1 MLNGYVK
8 LGGAKIGGGYMR
20 RKNDGYIASP
30 RNDLWFVG
38 VTYPI
43 GQWTVDAQYNQLKYK
58 DNADKGQLLVLRG
71 TYNLSKRTAAYASLG
86 YMKNSGNA
94 AFGASSA
101 QAGGTPAWR
110 QPDWLCIGCAIR
122 SETGADTAG
131 AGSLVACTRFS
142 KRRQSPMR
150 GSFTKIDRTC
160 LLPKGSPGRHEK
172 KLTTMSPRCPASVGV
187 GFLRSTHLLLTFLK
201 AWEIV
206 FHRLS

>member
-1 MLNGYVK
+1 IDKRTMLNGYVK

-101 QAGGTPAWR
+101 QAGGTPMPGVN
-110 QPDWLCIGCAIR
+110 Q
-122 SETGADTAG
+122 TGFG
-131 AGSLVACTRFS
+131 MGL
-142 KRRQSPMR
+142 
-150 GSFTKIDRTC
+150 
-160 LLPKGSPGRHEK
+160 RH
-172 KLTTMSPRCPASVGV
+172 M
-187 GFLRSTHLLLTFLK
+187 F
-201 AWEIV
+201 
-206 FHRLS
+206 